1 MENRTF
7 GPLVQNYLN
16 WRDYVGEDGVVN
28 FPCTYSAMGYL
39 LNYWMG
45 IENTVYATMDMN
57 ETLHEVVDQINN
69 SNLDLIEMIA
79 KNYPCE
85 VLSMGDNFDSS
96 IQPPAFFAEWS
107 MDYYKKAVAIA
118 HKYGKKVSVHID
130 GMLKGAI
137 TYVRETGADIVDA
150 VTPPPMGDLTPE
162 QCRDEAGPDLIL
174 SGGVAP
180 NLWLPGVPMEVYKAA
195 CMDWIN
201 LSKRSSALVAAAGDQ
216 VPPGAEESKFE
227 VYRELVD
234 KYGNY

>member
-1 MENRTF
+1 
-7 GPLVQNYLN
+7 
-16 WRDYVGEDGVVN
+16 
-28 FPCTYSAMGYL
+28 
-39 LNYWMG
+39 
-45 IENTVYATMDMN
+45 
-57 ETLHEVVDQINN
+57 
-69 SNLDLIEMIA
+69 
-79 KNYPCE
+79 
-85 VLSMGDNFDSS
+85 
-96 IQPPAFFAEWS
+96 
-107 MDYYKKAVAIA
+107 
-118 HKYGKKVSVHID
+118 
-130 GMLKGAI
+130 
-137 TYVRETGADIVDA
+137 
-150 VTPPPMGDLTPE
+150 MGDLTPE